1 MDGRG
6 RLAQPLKSR
15 FRPSEPAERSRV
27 AIVFGRW
34 RRLVRR
40 WGVPILQLDP
50 PRGTGVTAVFALLL
64 ASVAYGSVRGSHV
77 PEITA
82 EVQDIC
88 DSAANAAGFQIS
100 SVAMTGQSQL
110 SHDDVLRLA
119 GITSRSSLLFLDA
132 AATRAR
138 LETNPWI
145 ADATVLKLYPGR
157 LQIRITER
165 KAFALWQ
172 KNGEISVI
180 SADGT
185 VLQSFAQRFR
195 ALPLVV
201 GTDAEHQAQGFLH
214 LVSGYSDIAGQ
225 VTSAVLVAKRRWNL
239 NLKNGVEIRLPEV
252 NPKGALDTLV
262 QLDHDKKLLSRD
274 ITAVDLRLA
283 DRVIVRLSDDA
294 AAARAEQFKDKKP
307 KRKGSDA

>member
-6 RLAQPLKSR
+6 RLAQSLKSR
-15 FRPSEPAERSRV
+15 IRRRAPAGQSHA

-34 RRLVRR
+34 RRFARR
-40 WGVPILQLDP
+40 WGGPILQLDP
-50 PRGTGVTAVFALLL
+50 PRGAGSAAAIALVI
-64 ASVAYGSVRGSHV
+64 ASTAYGVAKGGHV
-77 PEITA
+77 PEIAA

-100 SVAMTGQSQL
+100 SVAMSGQSQL
-110 SHDDVLRLA
+110 SHDEILRLA
-119 GITSRSSLLFLDA
+119 GITNRSSLLFLDP

-138 LETNPWI
+138 LEANPWI
-145 ADATVLKLYPGR
+145 ASATVLKLYPSR
-157 LQIRITER
+157 LQIHITER

-185 VLQSFAQRFR
+185 VLQPFAQRFR
-195 ALPLVV
+195 TLPLVV
-201 GTDAEHQAQGFLH
+201 GSGAEHAAQGFLR
-214 LVSGYSDIAGQ
+214 LVAGYSDLAGQ
-225 VTSAVLVAKRRWNL
+225 VTSSVLVAKRRWNL

-252 NPKGALDTLV
+252 NTKQALDTLEK
-262 QLDHDKKLLSRD
+262 LDRDKKLLSRD

-283 DRVIVRLSDDA
+283 DRVTVRLSDAA
-294 AAARAEQFKDKKP
+294 AAARAELFKDKKP